1 MTFIL
6 DACALLAFLND
17 EEGGEKIENI
27 LNQSAA
33 GESIVCMSIT
43 NLLEVF
49 YGELKEK
56 GPEIAEVVLSVTDA
70 YGVTIIDTVSTPVF
84 RMAAHIKADY
94 RCSLA
99 DAVGL
104 ATAFDLSGTFVTSD
118 GELLPMERQETIDI
132 FWFRP
137 PKEKEPRNK

>member
-1 MTFIL
+1 MPFVL
-6 DACALLAFLND
+6 DACALIAFLND

-27 LNQSAA
+27 LNQSVI
-33 GESIVCMSIT
+33 GESIVCMSIM

-49 YGELKEK
+49 YSELREK
-56 GPEIAEVVLSVTDA
+56 GLEIAEVVLSVIDA
-70 YGVTIIDTVSTPVF
+70 YGVTIIDTVSASVF
-84 RMAAHIKADY
+84 HSAAHIKADY

-104 ATAFDLSGTFVTSD
+104 ATTFDLSGTFVTSD
-118 GELLPMERQETIDI
+118 GEILPIDQQEPINI

-137 PKEKEPRNK
+137 PKEKTK